1 MTGSRSGCFAG
12 GSGTGFFIG
21 RFHPVKKGFARS
33 DRNPWVIF
41 IAVEV
46 GMEKLESREEQSMPD
61 MRHNLVNVLYT
72 VKGYVETHLCQFKE
86 GLFRSDDEALQHARE
101 MMKRI
106 YTQTDKALL
115 ITKRIG
121 LAMKALPKTPGDIK
135 PTSIK
140 DVWGEITAM
149 LQRQRSESGCVEIIS
164 HIADEFPNVLC
175 DRSDLMEILYYLTD
189 NAMQA
194 MVDERNPALPGRKEK
209 GKLIIRA
216 SLGFRAKDAP
226 TATITIA
233 DTGPGIPEEMLTRIF
248 EPFVTTREQ
257 SGGNGLGLCM
267 AHALVRRNGGSI
279 AVSSFKGCGTT
290 FVLTFPV
297 AHE

>member
-21 RFHPVKKGFARS
+21 RFHPVKNGFARS
-33 DRNPWVIF
+33 GRNPGRIF
-41 IAVEV
+41 MPVET
-46 GMEKLESREEQSMPD
+46 GAQKPESGVDQTMPD
-61 MRHNLVNVLYT
+61 MRHNLVSILYT
-72 VKGYVETHLCQFKE
+72 VKGHIETHLCQFRE
-86 GLFRSDDEALQHARE
+86 GFFRSDDEALRHARE

-106 YTQTDKALL
+106 YAQTDRALL

-121 LAMKALPKTPGDIK
+121 LAMKALPKTSGDIK
-135 PTSIK
+135 PTSVG
-140 DVWGEITAM
+140 DVWGEITEM
-149 LQRQRSESGCVEIIS
+149 LRRQRSESGCVEIIS
-164 HIADEFPNVLC
+164 HIAGEFPEVLC
-175 DRSDLMEILYYLTD
+175 DRSDLVEILYYLAD

-194 MVDERNPALPGRKEK
+194 MADERNPALPGRKEK

-216 SLGFRAKDAP
+216 SLGFRGKEAP

-267 AHALVRRNGGSI
+267 VHALVRRNGVSI